1 MACHDGAIVA
11 AHVRAIRPGRHTTW
25 ARMCTSQTC
34 GTAKKCCSTG
44 CSPSTSRR
52 CCRSST
58 LRRSG
63 RRSSGSVTSSAAP
76 RGGPVDGPPDDVE
89 VAFRN
94 YGMGAEDVDLIVA
107 TDVEGILGI
116 GDWDVGGIEIPSL
129 LTVAGSS

>member
-1 MACHDGAIVA
+1 MGKNVYLANLRDCKEVLFYRLLTEHLEE
-11 AHVRAIRPGRHTTW
+11 
-25 ARMCTSQTC
+25 
-34 GTAKKCCSTG
+34 
-44 CSPSTSRR
+44 

-76 RGGPVDGPPDDVE
+76 RGGPVDGPPDNVE

-107 TDVEGILGI
+107 TDAEGILGI

>member
-1 MACHDGAIVA
+1 
-11 AHVRAIRPGRHTTW
+11 
-25 ARMCTSQTC
+25 MCTSQTC

-44 CSPSTSRR
+44 CSPSTSSR
-52 CCRSST
+52 CCPVVYTPTIGQAIER
-58 LRRSG
+58 
-63 RRSSGSVTSSAAP
+63 SVTSSAAP

-107 TDVEGILGI
+107 TDAEGILGI

>member
-1 MACHDGAIVA
+1 MLPIVYTPTIGQAIE
-11 AHVRAIRPGRHTTW
+11 R
-25 ARMCTSQTC
+25 
-34 GTAKKCCSTG
+34 
-44 CSPSTSRR
+44 
-52 CCRSST
+52 
-58 LRRSG
+58 
-63 RRSSGSVTSSAAP
+63 SVTSSAAP

-107 TDVEGILGI
+107 TDAEGIRGI

>member
-1 MACHDGAIVA
+1 LGKNVYLANLRDCKEVLFYRLLTEDLEEMLPIVYTPTIGQAIE
-11 AHVRAIRPGRHTTW
+11 R
-25 ARMCTSQTC
+25 
-34 GTAKKCCSTG
+34 
-44 CSPSTSRR
+44 
-52 CCRSST
+52 
-58 LRRSG
+58 
-63 RRSSGSVTSSAAP
+63 SVTSSAAP

-107 TDVEGILGI
+107 TDAEGILGI